1 MLLVDTNILIDY
13 LRQKPKAIAFIEQH
27 GKANLALSPIVIMEL
42 FQGVLNR
49 VDFQRTRKALNG
61 FVVLDLDT
69 SIAQLAM
76 QLQQQ
81 YVLSHQLGIP
91 DALLAATA
99 LIYDLELRTYNLK
112 DFHFIPGI
120 QLSNKLS

>member
-13 LRQKPKAIAFIEQH
+13 LRQNPLAIAFIARN
-27 GKANLALSPIVIMEL
+27 GKRNLALSPIVVMEV
-42 FQGVLNR
+42 FQGVLNKA
-49 VDFQRTRKALNG
+49 DFQRTRKALNG
-61 FVVLDLDT
+61 FTVLDLDA

-81 YVLSHQLGIP
+81 YVLSHRIGIP
-91 DALLAATA
+91 DALIAATA

-112 DFHFIPGI
+112 DFRFIPGI
-120 QLSNKLS
+120 RVSDQLA

>member
-13 LRQKPKAIAFIEQH
+13 LRQNLQAVAFVTEN
-27 GKANLALSPIVIMEL
+27 GKANLALSPIVVMEV
-42 FQGVLNR
+42 FQGVLNKA
-49 VDFQRTRKALNG
+49 DFQRTRKVLNG
-61 FVVLDLDT
+61 FTVLDFDI
-69 SIAQLAM
+69 SIARLAM

-81 YVLSHQLGIP
+81 YVLSHRIGIP
-91 DALLAATA
+91 DALIAATA

-120 QLSNKLS
+120 RVSDQLA